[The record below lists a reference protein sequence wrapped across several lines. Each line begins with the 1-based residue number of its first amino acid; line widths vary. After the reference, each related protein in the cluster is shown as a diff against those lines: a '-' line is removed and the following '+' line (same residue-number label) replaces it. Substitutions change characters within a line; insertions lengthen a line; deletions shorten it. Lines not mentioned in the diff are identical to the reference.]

1 MLELIFL
8 AGSILGIAAMVFIN
22 SRLSIWTPARLEDL
36 DDARQRLDTDAVGFD
51 AGQGVMDR
59 EGRGALV
66 EHADNSQ
73 IGLLTARGDTIV
85 IRYLTPGSVRA
96 AKLDGEGGM
105 RISLEDFTFAPV
117 RLDLE
122 DTDTARFWADK
133 LNAMQ
138 AGS

>member
-22 SRLSIWTPARLEDL
+22 SRLSIWKPARIEDL
-36 DDARQRLDTDAVGFD
+36 DDASARLDTDAVGFE
-51 AGQGVMDR
+51 AGQGVVDR
-59 EGRGALV
+59 DGKGALV
-66 EHADNSQ
+66 EHADHSQ

-105 RISLEDFTFAPV
+105 RIALDDFTFAPV
-117 RLDLE
+117 TLNLE
-122 DTDTARFWADK
+122 DTQTARFWADK